1 MSDDY
6 KKDVEVDFHK
16 LHENYRDQSRLFM
29 DWAEKWANAD
39 EAKKLRARQVDL
51 DVRDNPEKYG
61 LKNNPA
67 ESAVKAKIDS
77 DAEYIRLRKDAAVL
91 ASVKVA
97 MEHRRSSLDGLT
109 KLFVTG
115 YFTVPDLP
123 KEIRDAVDELGRQ
136 SIKDERKKIL
146 EEEGS
151 PRLGRLLKRKTN

>member
-1 MSDDY
+1 MSNDY
-6 KKDVEVDFHK
+6 KKDVEIDFHK
-16 LHENYRDQSRLFM
+16 LHENYRDQPRLYM
-29 DWAEKWANAD
+29 DWAEKWANAE
-39 EAKKLRARQVDL
+39 EAKKLRSRQIDL

-77 DAEYIRLRKDAAVL
+77 DKEYIRLRKDAAIL
-91 ASVKVA
+91 ASVKMA
-97 MEHRRSSLDGLT
+97 MEHRKGSLDGLA

-123 KEIRDAVDELGRQ
+123 KEIRDAVDELGKQ
-136 SIKDERKKIL
+136 SIKDERKKML

-151 PRLGRLLKRKTN
+151 PRLKRLLKRKNN